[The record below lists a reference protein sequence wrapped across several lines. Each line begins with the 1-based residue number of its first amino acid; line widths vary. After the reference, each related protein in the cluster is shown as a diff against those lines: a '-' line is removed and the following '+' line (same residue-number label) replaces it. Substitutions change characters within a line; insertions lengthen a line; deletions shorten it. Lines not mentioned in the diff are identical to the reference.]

1 MSKTLGFLFALLLV
15 AALAGPA
22 LAGPGDCGGLQSVD
36 TGTLIT
42 ADGSTAS
49 GPVTPVPPKTEPEG

>member
-1 MSKTLGFLFALLLV
+1 MRRLLTSLLALFAV
-15 AALAGPA
+15 AALSAPSIAG
-22 LAGPGDCGGLQSVD
+22 AGCGGMESVD

-42 ADGSTAS
+42 ADGSTS